1 VVVVKAGTAVAKL
14 PIRML
19 GLLLLTLAISV
30 ASCQALFNGNLL
42 PPMPQL
48 EESGD
53 R

>member
-1 VVVVKAGTAVAKL
+1 MANL

-19 GLLLLTLAISV
+19 GLLLLTVALSV

-48 EESGD
+48 EAP
-53 R
+53 RNR